1 MCHSAL
7 TSVQTAVFYIYICSF
22 ITFL

>member
-1 MCHSAL
+1 MCHLAL